1 MRQWRAD
8 YDHIVL
14 DTPPVLG
21 RTDAAIVA
29 TMSDAV
35 LMVVRCA
42 RTGRQILCR
51 ASDLLARVKVG
62 MAGIVVN
69 DLDLNSSEHYGYY
82 GYYGDACNE
91 PNRDKAL
98 KI

>member
-1 MRQWRAD
+1 MILAS
-8 YDHIVL
+8 
-14 DTPPVLG
+14 
-21 RTDAAIVA
+21 
-29 TMSDAV
+29 MCDAV
-35 LMVVRCA
+35 LVVVRSA
-42 RTGRQILCR
+42 RTRRQMLCR
-51 ASDLLARVKVG
+51 VHDLLGRFKVG